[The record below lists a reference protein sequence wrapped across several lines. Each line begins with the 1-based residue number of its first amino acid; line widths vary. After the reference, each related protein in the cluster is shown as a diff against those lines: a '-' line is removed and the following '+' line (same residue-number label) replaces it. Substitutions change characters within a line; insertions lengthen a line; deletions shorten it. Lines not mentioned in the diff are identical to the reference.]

1 LGRRAAILLQ
11 QERDR
16 NGKVKEVIQ
25 KEKEKTHGGGGIGRV
40 LIQRGGG

>member
-16 NGKVKEVIQ
+16 NEKVKEVI
-25 KEKEKTHGGGGIGRV
+25 EKEQEKHTEEEEWDEY
-40 LIQRGGG
+40 